1 MGLMMGGL
9 WLGNVWCAGLG
20 WSTQEMVLWH
30 LAMMAGLPSLV
41 ALVALS
47 AHAGGSPSLSLAFGK
62 CLGVRHSAQAS
73 EPNRPLRL
81 AEFRHPL
88 SLVLLALGA
97 LMLLGQTAVH
107 GLLAML
113 LPSLAWAVHCS
124 RPRNAW
130 ALPVTASPRWGRG
143 MALGLGPGL
152 LLWVGMASPV
162 HGPLAMQ
169 TAMALLGTLAA
180 AQALVLW
187 TRQPLT
193 QSSWSAP

>member
-1 MGLMMGGL
+1 
-9 WLGNVWCAGLG
+9 
-20 WSTQEMVLWH
+20 
-30 LAMMAGLPSLV
+30 V

-47 AHAGGSPSLSLAFGK
+47 AHARVSSAASAAFWK
-62 CLGVRHSAQAS
+62 CLGVRPIPHAS
-73 EPNRPLRL
+73 EPHHPLSP

-97 LMLLGQTAVH
+97 LMLLGQSALY

-130 ALPVTASPRWGRG
+130 ALPVSASPRWGRG

-152 LLWVGMASPV
+152 LLWVGLASPL

-180 AQALVLW
+180 VQASVLW
-187 TRQPLT
+187 TRQPFT
-193 QSSWSAP
+193 PSAWSAP